1 MSIDD
6 IRDSLVMVQKILT
19 KPDGPS
25 WEVIREADL
34 RISEINEHF
43 EMALNNAVY
52 KGIRNYEETRNKEV

>member
-25 WEVIREADL
+25 WEVIR
-34 RISEINEHF
+34 
-43 EMALNNAVY
+43 
-52 KGIRNYEETRNKEV
+52 NKEV